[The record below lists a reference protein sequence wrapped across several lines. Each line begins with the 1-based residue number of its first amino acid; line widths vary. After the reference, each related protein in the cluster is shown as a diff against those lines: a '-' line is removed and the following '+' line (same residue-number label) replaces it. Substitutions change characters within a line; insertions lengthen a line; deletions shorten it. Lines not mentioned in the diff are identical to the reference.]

1 MSEFQF
7 VEKEIQQIDELLAEN
22 YIIKTIE
29 ENLEGAFVT
38 FINPVSLEERLLH
51 IKMADTRK
59 YFSSKLLEQLSSWK
73 FGSGRRIS

>member
-22 YIIKTIE
+22 YIIKTID

-38 FINPVSLEERLLH
+38 FINPATHEERILH
-51 IKMADTRK
+51 IIMADTRK
-59 YFSSKLLEQLSSWK
+59 YFSSKLLEQLSS
-73 FGSGRRIS
+73 

>member
-22 YIIKTIE
+22 YIFKSIQ

-38 FINPVSLEERLLH
+38 FINVENNEERILH
-51 IKMADTRK
+51 IKMADARK
-59 YFSSKLLEQLSSWK
+59 YFSSKLFEQVSS
-73 FGSGRRIS
+73 

>member
-7 VEKEIQQIDELLAEN
+7 VEKEVQQIDELFAEN
-22 YIIKTIE
+22 YIIKSIE

-38 FINPVSLEERLLH
+38 FINPESFEERLLH

-59 YFSSKLLEQLSSWK
+59 YFSSKLLEQLSS
-73 FGSGRRIS
+73 

>member
-22 YIIKTIE
+22 YMIKTID

-38 FINPVSLEERLLH
+38 FIHPVSLEERLLH

-59 YFSSKLLEQLSSWK
+59 YFSSKLLEQIRS
-73 FGSGRRIS
+73 

>member
-22 YIIKTIE
+22 YIIKSIE

-38 FINPVSLEERLLH
+38 FMNPETLEERLLH

-59 YFSSKLLEQLSSWK
+59 YFSSKLVGQLSS
-73 FGSGRRIS
+73 

>member
-22 YIIKTIE
+22 YIIKSIE

-38 FINPVSLEERLLH
+38 FMNPETLEERLLH
-51 IKMADTRK
+51 IQMADTRK
-59 YFSSKLLEQLSSWK
+59 YFSSKLVEQLSS
-73 FGSGRRIS
+73 

>member
-22 YIIKTIE
+22 YIIKTID

-59 YFSSKLLEQLSSWK
+59 YFSSKLLEQISS
-73 FGSGRRIS
+73 

>member
-22 YIIKTIE
+22 YMIKTID

-38 FINPVSLEERLLH
+38 FIHPVSLEERLLH
-51 IKMADTRK
+51 IKMAYTRK
-59 YFSSKLLEQLSSWK
+59 YFSSKLLEQISS
-73 FGSGRRIS
+73 

>member
-22 YIIKTIE
+22 YMIKTID

-59 YFSSKLLEQLSSWK
+59 YFSSKLLEQISS
-73 FGSGRRIS
+73 

>member
-22 YIIKTIE
+22 YIFKSIH

-38 FINPVSLEERLLH
+38 FINPENNEERLLH
-51 IKMADTRK
+51 IRMADTRK
-59 YFSSKLLEQLSSWK
+59 YFSARLYEQLN
-73 FGSGRRIS
+73 GLNLNRIYTK